1 MKTEIY
7 TEKIDRFKRIFGLV
21 GYSLLFVYLW
31 VALRVS
37 LLDENGW
44 FVAGTVLLAVIFVGS
59 VAGLLHFFRQKSMS
73 AEETFQRKRRERL
86 LGVVSLFAAGAGG
99 CISNYPL
106 RLVFLPIFIAYSPV
120 GVGNYLGHVRLLVFE
135 APAVVAC
142 LWVLFMFLSR
152 F

>member
-37 LLDENGW
+37 LLGENGW

-59 VAGLLHFFRQKSMS
+59 VAGLLRFFRQKSMS
-73 AEETFQRKRRERL
+73 VEEAFQRKRRERL
-86 LGVVSLFAAGAGG
+86 LVFVSLYAAVAVV

-106 RLVFLPIFIAYSPV
+106 SLIFLPIFIAYSHV
-120 GVGNYLGHVRLLVFE
+120 EAGNYLGHVRLLVFE